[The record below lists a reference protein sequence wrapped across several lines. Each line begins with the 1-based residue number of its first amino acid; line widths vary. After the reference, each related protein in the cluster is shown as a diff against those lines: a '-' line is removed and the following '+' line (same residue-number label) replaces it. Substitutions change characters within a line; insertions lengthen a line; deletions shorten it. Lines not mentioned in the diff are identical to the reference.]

1 MPPTETGSDSLKLL
15 VRITNPFSNR
25 LLSIGG
31 KLTAHYIKKNPGVK
45 KAGLPRLSSPAF
57 GRLTSAKRTVARAY
71 GGVLGHDEVRE
82 R

>member
-1 MPPTETGSDSLKLL
+1 MFSSSLW
-15 VRITNPFSNR
+15 SNCYS
-25 LLSIGG
+25 SIGG

-45 KAGLPRLSSPAF
+45 KAGLPRLSAPAF
-57 GRLTSAKRTVARAY
+57 GRLTSAKRSVTRAY